1 MRYQTLEQF
10 LEFKQKLDVEGI
22 YDMGGNSKSYRDYQK
37 YDLSRLFKN
46 KITTVDLIDDEGVD
60 IVDDLEKLTKI
71 SDNSVGSI
79 ICSDVLEHVKNPF
92 NVINSFER
100 VLKPGAWIYLST
112 IFMYPIHG
120 ALDKDKNVIDYW
132 RFTPLCLRNLFSNFN
147 IYRTD
152 LQKGNGDTRLQFN
165 RFKKGVFILAS
176 KK

>member
-10 LEFKQKLDVEGI
+10 LQFKDKLDVAGI

-37 YDLSRLFKN
+37 YDLSKLFKN
-46 KITTVDLIDDEGVD
+46 KITTVDLIDAEGVD
-60 IVDDLEKLTKI
+60 VVDDLERLSKI
-71 SDNSVGSI
+71 PDNTVGSI

-100 VLKPGAWIYLST
+100 VLKPGAYIYLST

-132 RFTPLCLRNLFSNFN
+132 RFTPLCLRNLFANFQ
-147 IYRTD
+147 ILECE
-152 LQKGNGDTRLQFN
+152 LQRGNGDTKWQFD
-165 RFKKGVFILAS
+165 RFKKGVYILAR
-176 KK
+176 KR